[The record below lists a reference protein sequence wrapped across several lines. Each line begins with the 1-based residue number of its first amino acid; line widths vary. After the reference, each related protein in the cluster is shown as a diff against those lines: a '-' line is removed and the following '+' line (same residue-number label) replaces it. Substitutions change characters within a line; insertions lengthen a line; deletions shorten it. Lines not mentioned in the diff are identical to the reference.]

1 MEKGMKV
8 FGDNG
13 YTNGDT
19 VVTPCVNPFNDPL
32 ISKINGTIHRNR
44 AVVENCF
51 AHLKNFKSAIEKNRH
66 IVPIHIEM
74 IWIAYELTASKIL
87 EVPLRSQ
94 EFFEN

>member
-32 ISKINGTIHRNR
+32 ISKINGIIHRNR

-51 AHLKNFKSAIEKNRH
+51 AH
-66 IVPIHIEM
+66 
-74 IWIAYELTASKIL
+74 
-87 EVPLRSQ
+87 
-94 EFFEN
+94 